1 MKINLNKFW
10 IGLVSCFF
18 APLLLF
24 LATWTALSGSPI
36 SEIGHWLRQPVFM
49 QYLIFCML
57 PDLVMIFIGYKS
69 DSYNYCRGGV
79 LGVAPYLCTL
89 FYLFT

>member
-24 LATWTALSGSPI
+24 LATWTALSGSEI
-36 SEIGHWLRQPVFM
+36 SEVGHWLRQPVFM
-49 QYLIFCML
+49 QYLLFCML

-79 LGVAPYLCTL
+79 LGVTPYLCML

>member
-1 MKINLNKFW
+1 MKYKLNKFW

-24 LATWTALSGSPI
+24 VSTWTMLSGSEL
-36 SEIGHWLRQPVFM
+36 SEVGHWIQQPVFM
-49 QYLIFCML
+49 QYLLFCML
-57 PDLVMIFIGYKS
+57 PDLIMIFLGYKS
-69 DSYNYCRGGV
+69 DSFNYCRGGV